1 MEERVVPCASLSPDP
16 TDPSSSPPGRRALRP
31 PPPPQQR
38 ARRDAPCQYQSSC
51 RGCHCGSCQA
61 VKSSGRHASHAEISA
76 LTLYIHPNPFFVG
89 LRAGPCLPALPA
101 RSCLRPCLLAF
112 AASVITDSF
121 RRPIQTSVTGWPTT
135 TRTSR
140 RVAATRASARSCQP
154 PGRGLSFRSPLAP
167 KGRTRLVGAASEW
180 SSGDRPRPRQMMPHL

>member
-1 MEERVVPCASLSPDP
+1 MS
-16 TDPSSSPPGRRALRP
+16 RAPRCLLTRLTLP
-31 PPPPQQR
+31 PPPRRAAARCARLHPR
-38 ARRDAPCQYQSSC
+38 SSARRDAPCQYQSSC

-140 RVAATRASARSCQP
+140 PRVPVRVHVSHLAEDCLSGAHSRRREGPALWVPRQNGPAATVH
-154 PGRGLSFRSPLAP
+154 GRG
-167 KGRTRLVGAASEW
+167 K
-180 SSGDRPRPRQMMPHL
+180 